1 MTRKGVVLILCLFIS
16 SLADG
21 QSLQWRLSTGNQ
33 QMVEESIAPAFSII
47 RQEFQLQDEAS
58 GQNYNLDSLAYFG
71 YSEAICIR
79 TVDGF
84 ITSRS
89 VLSPWENDENIKD
102 YPEYK
107 PTRSMLSEY
116 DGKTDMWKAVGALTY
131 EEYSEITY
139 SEKIHVCDSLF
150 GEKGLEI
157 DTDEGEKDA
166 WLVWIYREGNKLSF
180 KSFRQRY
187 NLNNASGSV
196 PVLQPEE
203 DPNLLFGVMLTTDFP
218 QIGVIRFKLAA
229 IVERFADGWEAVG
242 IMAPSNPAA
251 EEHTLIPAPEVPIE
265 KITPPADK
273 KNPWRKKK

>member
-1 MTRKGVVLILCLFIS
+1 
-16 SLADG
+16 
-21 QSLQWRLSTGNQ
+21 
-33 QMVEESIAPAFSII
+33 MVEESIAPAFSII

-116 DGKTDMWKAVGALTY
+116 DKKTDMWKAVGSPSY
-131 EEYSEITY
+131 KDYSEITS
-139 SEKIHVCDSLF
+139 SEKIHVRDSLLA
-150 GEKGLEI
+150 GNGLEI
-157 DTDEGEKDA
+157 DTEEGEKDA
-166 WLVWIYREGNKLSF
+166 WLVWVYREGSKLSF
-180 KSFRQRY
+180 RSFRQRY
-187 NLNNASGSV
+187 NLSNAAGSV
-196 PVLQPEE
+196 SVLQPED
-203 DPNLLFGVMLTTDFP
+203 DPNLLFGVMLTTDYSEV
-218 QIGVIRFKLAA
+218 GVIRFKLAA
-229 IVERFADGWEAVG
+229 IVERFAEGWEAVG
-242 IMAPSNPAA
+242 IIAPVNPAT
-251 EEHTLIPAPEVPIE
+251 EEHTLNPAPEVPIE